1 MELVIAML
9 MWMGVIVSPEAGA
22 DMVQDNHNYII
33 EEYESAAPRFVIIPD
48 PDEM

>member
-9 MWMGVIVSPEAGA
+9 MWMGAIVSPEAPA
-22 DMVQDNHNYII
+22 DMVQDDNHYII
-33 EEYESAAPRFVIIPD
+33 EEYQSAAPGAVIVPD